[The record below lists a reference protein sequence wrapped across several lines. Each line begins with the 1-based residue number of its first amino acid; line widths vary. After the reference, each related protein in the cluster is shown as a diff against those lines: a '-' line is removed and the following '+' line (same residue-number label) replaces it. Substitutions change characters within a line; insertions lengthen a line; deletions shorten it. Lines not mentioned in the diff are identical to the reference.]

1 MTSEPTRSRQ
11 HPDTPSREAIHA
23 EFETARATFHAALRS
38 LGEAGWRRKSAN
50 PAWTNAEVLAHA
62 AGYLT
67 LLPRFVSGARKGKGF
82 PRPPLLAS
90 RWLSIWLARWAAR
103 NTTPRSLART
113 YEAGHATALILLA
126 GIRDDEWHNGAT
138 FPSGYQT
145 VESFFRIHARHVA
158 EHAAQLRVS
167 SPDSAGNR

>member
-1 MTSEPTRSRQ
+1 MRRS
-11 HPDTPSREAIHA
+11 
-23 EFETARATFHAALRS
+23 ARC
-38 LGEAGWRRKSAN
+38 KSAN
-50 PAWTNAEVLAHA
+50 PAWTNAEVLTHA

-90 RWLSIWLARWAAR
+90 HWLRIWLARWAAR

-113 YEAGHATALILLA
+113 
-126 GIRDDEWHNGAT
+126 DDEWHNSAT
-138 FPSGYQT
+138 FPSGSQT
-145 VESFFRIHARHVA
+145 VESFFRIHARHVTH
-158 EHAAQLRVS
+158 HAAQLRVS